1 VTPPAPTRPWSS
13 GVGAALGAAG
23 LFGASTP
30 AAKTL
35 LDGVHPAILAG
46 VLYAGSGLALGAWWA
61 TRNRRQGA
69 RPEAPLRMGD
79 LGWLAGAILAGGVV
93 GPVLLMVGLS
103 STPAAAGSLLL
114 NLEGVFT
121 AGLAWFAFRESF
133 DRRIL
138 AGMVCILG
146 GGVVLSWGGGQV
158 EGARLWP
165 ALAIVGACLA
175 WATDNNLTRK
185 ISASDPLQIASLKGL
200 VAGPTSILLGMAAG
214 GHMPGSAYLIAGA
227 VAGALGY
234 GLSLTL
240 FISALRQIGT
250 ARTAA
255 YFSIA
260 PFVGAVLSIVFL
272 GDRMS
277 GRLAAAGLLMAAGV
291 WLHLTERHAHV
302 HPHDRVEHEHR
313 HVHDEHHAHEHEPAG
328 ENEQPHSH
336 RHAHEPLVHSHP
348 HYPDIHHRH
357 GHRPDP

>member
-1 VTPPAPTRPWSS
+1 MPSPPTRGQRR
-13 GVGAALGAAG
+13 GVGAALAAAA

-30 AAKTL
+30 AAKAL
-35 LDGVHPAILAG
+35 LGGVQPAMLAG
-46 VLYAGSGLALGAWWA
+46 VLYAGSGLALGAWWVI
-61 TRNRRQGA
+61 RNRLQRD

-93 GPVLLMVGLS
+93 GPVLLMVGLRG
-103 STPAAAGSLLL
+103 TPAVAGSLLL

-121 AGLAWFAFRESF
+121 AGLAWFAFRETF

-138 AGMVCILG
+138 SGMACILG
-146 GGVVLSWGGGQV
+146 GGIVLSWSGGQV
-158 EGARLWP
+158 EGGRVWP

-175 WATDNNLTRK
+175 WAIDNNLTRK

-200 VAGPTSILLGMAAG
+200 AAGPISILLGMAAG
-214 GHMPGSAYLIAGA
+214 ERLPLGGFLAAGA

-255 YFSIA
+255 YFSVA

-272 GDRMS
+272 GDQMS
-277 GRLAAAGLLMAAGV
+277 WRLAAAGMLMAAGV
-291 WLHLTERHAHV
+291 WLHLTERHMHL
-302 HPHDRVEHEHR
+302 HKHDAGEHEHR
-313 HVHDEHHAHEHEPAG
+313 HMHDEHHAHEPAVDAR
-328 ENEQPHSH
+328 QPHTH
-336 RHAHEPLVHSHP
+336 RHVHEPLIHLHA

-357 GHRPDP
+357 GHELDA

>member
-1 VTPPAPTRPWSS
+1 M
-13 GVGAALGAAG
+13 
-23 LFGASTP
+23 
-30 AAKTL
+30 
-35 LDGVHPAILAG
+35 LAG
-46 VLYAGSGLALGAWWA
+46 VLYAGSGLALGAWWVI
-61 TRNRRQGA
+61 RNRLQRD

-93 GPVLLMVGLS
+93 GPVLLMVGLRG
-103 STPAAAGSLLL
+103 TPAVAGSLLL

-121 AGLAWFAFRESF
+121 AGLAWFAFRETF

-138 AGMVCILG
+138 SGMACILG
-146 GGVVLSWGGGQV
+146 GGIVLSWSGGQV
-158 EGARLWP
+158 EGGRVWP

-175 WATDNNLTRK
+175 WAIDNNLTRK

-200 VAGPTSILLGMAAG
+200 AAGPISILLGMAAG
-214 GHMPGSAYLIAGA
+214 ERLPLGGFLAAGA

-255 YFSIA
+255 YFSVA

-272 GDRMS
+272 GDQMS
-277 GRLAAAGLLMAAGV
+277 WRLAAAGMLMAAGV
-291 WLHLTERHAHV
+291 WLHLTERHMHL
-302 HPHDRVEHEHR
+302 HKHDAGEHEHR
-313 HVHDEHHAHEHEPAG
+313 HMHDEHHAHEPAVDAR
-328 ENEQPHSH
+328 QPHTH
-336 RHAHEPLVHSHP
+336 RHVHEPLIHLHA

-357 GHRPDP
+357 GHELDA

>member
-1 VTPPAPTRPWSS
+1 M
-13 GVGAALGAAG
+13 
-23 LFGASTP
+23 
-30 AAKTL
+30 
-35 LDGVHPAILAG
+35 LAG
-46 VLYAGSGLALGAWWA
+46 VLYAGSGLALGAWWVI
-61 TRNRRQGA
+61 RSRMQRD

-79 LGWLAGAILAGGVV
+79 FGWLAGAILAGGVV
-93 GPVLLMVGLS
+93 GPVLLMVGLRGM
-103 STPAAAGSLLL
+103 AAATGSLLL

-121 AGLAWFAFRESF
+121 AGLAWFVFRENF

-138 AGMVCILG
+138 AGMACILG
-146 GGVVLSWGGGQV
+146 GGIVLSWSGGQV
-158 EGARLWP
+158 EGGRVWP

-175 WATDNNLTRK
+175 WAIDNNLTRK

-214 GHMPGSAYLIAGA
+214 EQLPGGAYLLAGA
-227 VAGALGY
+227 VSGVLGY

-255 YFSIA
+255 YFSVA

-277 GRLAAAGLLMAAGV
+277 WRLAAAGLLMAVGV
-291 WLHLTERHAHV
+291 WLHLTERHTHV
-302 HPHDRVEHEHR
+302 HAHDAVEHEHR
-313 HVHDEHHAHEHEPAG
+313 HIHDAHHGHPHEPAAEDG
-328 ENEQPHSH
+328 KPHSH
-336 RHAHEPLVHSHP
+336 RHVHEPLIHSHP

-357 GHRPDP
+357 Q